1 MDARPPPRQAYSQK
15 EALSPM
21 KKLGIR
27 EVVAMGIGTALFTV
41 LTTVQIPIGIPNTY
55 LQPRMAVLAFL
66 SAAFGPIVG
75 AVIGL
80 AGHALGDA
88 LFYGGVW
95 WSWVF
100 PEAVVGIC
108 IGAFAGKF
116 AVKEGG
122 FDRKNIVL
130 FNIIQIIAN
139 AIAWILVAPVL
150 DILVYAEPAG
160 KVFIQGVFAFL
171 GNIII
176 IGILGTILMVAYS
189 KVAGQS
195 SGLKKED

>member
-1 MDARPPPRQAYSQK
+1 M
-15 EALSPM
+15 
-21 KKLGIR
+21 
-27 EVVAMGIGTALFTV
+27 
-41 LTTVQIPIGIPNTY
+41 
-55 LQPRMAVLAFL
+55 
-66 SAAFGPIVG
+66 
-75 AVIGL
+75 
-80 AGHALGDA
+80 
-88 LFYGGVW
+88 
-95 WSWVF
+95 
-100 PEAVVGIC
+100 
-108 IGAFAGKF
+108 
-116 AVKEGG
+116 KEGG
-122 FDRKNIVL
+122 FDRKNSVL

>member
-66 SAAFGPIVG
+66 S
-75 AVIGL
+75 

>member
-1 MDARPPPRQAYSQK
+1 
-15 EALSPM
+15 M

-66 SAAFGPIVG
+66 SAVFGPVVG

-108 IGAFAGKF
+108 IGIFAGKF

-122 FDRKNIVL
+122 FDQKNIVL
-130 FNIIQIIAN
+130 FNIIQVIAN

-150 DILVYAEPAG
+150 DILVYAEPAS